1 MISTWSFP
9 IIIFE
14 FKKSKSYCQV
24 KGKGKGKGKVSSHSA
39 LLYLRIQW
47 NQIAQMDRKRKN
59 DHLSKMEPLSIHSH
73 ETSLQLKLLAKMGLG
88 QIKRQ
93 INLQMT
99 YKGSTTKYLL
109 SKRLTTNIYN
119 CGLASTICCVGRW
132 RSIKTKAHQYS
143 IFHQLLSQPKMFPP
157 CCINQG
163 NYLYTKQ
170 RRKLQRNICGV
181 CVNIIP

>member
-1 MISTWSFP
+1 MNTWLQTKP
-9 IIIFE
+9 DE
-14 FKKSKSYCQV
+14 
-24 KGKGKGKGKVSSHSA
+24 GPEGKGKGKVSSHSA

-47 NQIAQMDRKRKN
+47 NQIAQMDSKRKN

-109 SKRLTTNIYN
+109 SKRLTTNI
-119 CGLASTICCVGRW
+119 
-132 RSIKTKAHQYS
+132 
-143 IFHQLLSQPKMFPP
+143 
-157 CCINQG
+157 
-163 NYLYTKQ
+163 
-170 RRKLQRNICGV
+170 
-181 CVNIIP
+181 